1 MNSPIN
7 QIKFRNMM
15 LRDLEQVCEIEKSI
29 YGENCWSRSS
39 FVNELNNIS
48 SVLWVLEDRI
58 TDQIIGYAV
67 LWIVD
72 LDGHISNFAITKNRQ
87 GQKLGEQMLIY
98 LIAKTIE
105 WNLQKLTL
113 EVRVSNLKAQK
124 LYQKYGFLIEGR
136 RPKYYVDNQEDA
148 LIMWTPN
155 ILDSN
160 YKNFFE
166 TQSQLLIS
174 SLIS

>member
-1 MNSPIN
+1 
-7 QIKFRNMM
+7 
-15 LRDLEQVCEIEKSI
+15 
-29 YGENCWSRSS
+29 
-39 FVNELNNIS
+39 
-48 SVLWVLEDRI
+48 
-58 TDQIIGYAV
+58 
-67 LWIVD
+67 
-72 LDGHISNFAITKNRQ
+72 
-87 GQKLGEQMLIY
+87 MLIY

-174 SLIS
+174 SLTKSQNP